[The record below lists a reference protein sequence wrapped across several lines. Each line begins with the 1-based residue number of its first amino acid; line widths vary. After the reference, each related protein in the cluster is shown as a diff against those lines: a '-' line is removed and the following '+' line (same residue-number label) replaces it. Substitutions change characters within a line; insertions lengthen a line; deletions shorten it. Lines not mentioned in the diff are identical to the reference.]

1 MGVGFVLP
9 RTPRPAARRLLD
21 LAVLLWAVAW
31 VIVGLLVAREV
42 RGLTDLSR
50 TVTAAGYALQEAGG
64 ALGSLEGVPFVGE
77 DVGDVAERT
86 ERAGRSARESG
97 RSSRESVESLSILLG
112 ISIAL
117 APSLPLIALYLPMR
131 IAWIREVRSVRRA
144 LHAAPDEPGLEEYL
158 ARRAVLAL
166 PYDRLSRAASDPWG
180 ELGAGERRRLSD
192 AELQRLGIRRPNG
205 LVEAG
210 R

>member
-1 MGVGFVLP
+1 MAFVLP
-9 RTPRPAARRLLD
+9 RPPRPAARRLLD
-21 LAVLLWAVAW
+21 LAVLAWAVAW
-31 VIVGLLVAREV
+31 VVVGLLVAREV

-64 ALGSLEGVPFVGE
+64 ALGSLQGVPFVGE
-77 DVGDVAERT
+77 DLDAVAERT

-97 RSSRESVESLSILLG
+97 RSSRESVESLSVLLG

-131 IAWIREVRSVRRA
+131 LAWIREVRSVRRA
-144 LHAAPDEPGLEEYL
+144 LLAAPDEVGLEEYL
-158 ARRAVLAL
+158 ARRAALTL
-166 PYDRLSRAASDPWG
+166 PYDRLRATASDPWG
-180 ELGAGERRRLSD
+180 ELAAGERRRLSD
-192 AELQRLGIRRPNG
+192 AELSRLGIRRPDG
-205 LVEAG
+205 RVEAG

>member
-64 ALGSLEGVPFVGE
+64 EVGSLAGV
-77 DVGDVAERT
+77 
-86 ERAGRSARESG
+86 
-97 RSSRESVESLSILLG
+97 
-112 ISIAL
+112 
-117 APSLPLIALYLPMR
+117 
-131 IAWIREVRSVRRA
+131 
-144 LHAAPDEPGLEEYL
+144 
-158 ARRAVLAL
+158 
-166 PYDRLSRAASDPWG
+166 
-180 ELGAGERRRLSD
+180 
-192 AELQRLGIRRPNG
+192 
-205 LVEAG
+205 
-210 R
+210 